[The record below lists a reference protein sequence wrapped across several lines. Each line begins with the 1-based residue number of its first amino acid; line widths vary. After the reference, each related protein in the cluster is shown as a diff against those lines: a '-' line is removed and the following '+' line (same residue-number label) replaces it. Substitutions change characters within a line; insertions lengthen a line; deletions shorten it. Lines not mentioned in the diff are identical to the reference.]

1 MKTFGLNLFSLRSL
15 IQTEKEFLSVAETLK
30 KQGYAYLQFSG
41 ASLPAETIKKV
52 SEESGM
58 PIVLTHM
65 PMNRIVNDTERL
77 MEEHALYG
85 CRNIGL
91 GMMPLDIIKD
101 EKKCKETI
109 AALNKAGEKME
120 QNGFRFFYHHHH
132 FEFVRY
138 GDETVLD
145 YMIRTAPHINFTA
158 DTYWLQYGGADVCAY
173 LKKLS
178 GRISC
183 VHLKDYR
190 VQEKKDGSLA
200 PEFAPVGDGSFDF
213 KTIVREAETSGT
225 EYFLV
230 EQDNAVEYAD
240 PLEQVA
246 RSAAYLKKEI
256 AL

>member
-1 MKTFGLNLFSLRSL
+1 MKHFGLNLFSLRSL
-15 IQTEKEFLSVAETLK
+15 IQTEKEFLFVAETLK
-30 KQGYAYLQFSG
+30 KQGYSYLQFSG
-41 ASLPAETIKKV
+41 ASLPAETLKRV
-52 SEESGM
+52 SEKSGM

-65 PMNRIVNDTERL
+65 PMDRILNDTERL

-91 GMMPLDIIKD
+91 GMMPLDLLKD

-109 AALNKAGEKME
+109 AALDLAGEKME

-132 FEFVRY
+132 IEFVRY

-145 YMIRTAPHINFTA
+145 YMIQAAPHINFTA

-173 LKKLS
+173 LKKLA
-178 GRISC
+178 GRIGC
-183 VHLKDYR
+183 VHLKDYCVR
-190 VQEKKDGSLA
+190 EKKDGSLA
-200 PEFAPVGDGSFDF
+200 PEFAPVGDGSLDF
-213 KTIVREAETSGT
+213 KAIIKEAENAGT

-230 EQDNAVEYAD
+230 EQDNAVEYVD

-246 RSAAYLKKEI
+246 RSATYLKKEI
-256 AL
+256 IL